1 MKFINRLRRWCAPA
15 PPVISL
21 CHATRQRAGRAMACR
36 KMWLD
41 AAENPSRVEHI
52 FAVDANDGEST
63 EALQKYQPRI
73 VATAGL
79 GCIGAWNLAAAH
91 STGHILVQLSDDW
104 LPVPGWDRLFA
115 TRLSPVRRPSV
126 LRISDGHR
134 SDDLLCMAIIT
145 RARMRQQGWFLPPAY
160 TGVYS
165 DDEFSFRAYED
176 NVIVDARDII
186 LVHEHPNYDSS
197 IAMDE
202 TYLQQ
207 NHESKYA
214 GAKQIFLER
223 NPDAKKRWFIKG
235 NWSERQWQPSPPV
248 PGRPRP

>member
-1 MKFINRLRRWCAPA
+1 MQIISRIRRWFSP
-15 PPVISL
+15 PLPVISL
-21 CHATRQRAGRAMACR
+21 CHATRQRTSRAIACR
-36 KMWLD
+36 QLWLD
-41 AAENPSRVEHI
+41 AAETPSRVEHL
-52 FAVDANDGEST
+52 FAIDDDDAESA
-63 EALQKYQPRI
+63 EILKPYHPHI
-73 VATAGL
+73 VTTPGL
-79 GCIGAWNLAAAH
+79 GCIGAWNLAASH
-91 STGHILVQLSDDW
+91 STGDILVQLSDDW

-115 TRLSPVRRPSV
+115 ERLAPVRRSSV

-134 SDDLLCMAIIT
+134 SDDLLCMAILT
-145 RARMRQQGWFLPPAY
+145 RSRMKQQGWFLPPAY

-176 NVIVDARDII
+176 NVIVDARDIV

-235 NWSERQWQPSPPV
+235 NWSERSWK
-248 PGRPRP
+248 PRPTDPGKSRP